1 MADWWTIII
10 AILGGMG
17 TILLALPLFNQK
29 VKNLISSI
37 LAFILDFLPILQQK
51 IQNKEPLTVEEMEE
65 IQDNL
70 IDIKDDILEL
80 RDSENKEN
88 LVEAKREIA
97 VEGAYINWAE
107 AKEIVAISNKNTSI
121 VTKVKTASSKVKA
134 SLTKSEMN

>member
-37 LAFILDFLPILQQK
+37 LAFILDFLPVLQKK
-51 IQNKEPLTVEEMEE
+51 IQDKDPLTVEEMED
-65 IQDNL
+65 IRDNL

-88 LVEAKREIA
+88 LVEAKMEIA
-97 VEGAYINWAE
+97 TEGAHINWAE
-107 AKEIVAISNKNTSI
+107 AKEIATISIKNTSMITKTKI
-121 VTKVKTASSKVKA
+121 VGSKLKA
-134 SLTKSEMN
+134 LLTKSEE